1 MIVIKGNL
9 LDTPIKLIAHQ
20 VNCQGVMGGGVARQ
34 IKERYPEIYQNY
46 QEKLK
51 NYVKR
56 TGRRPLGLSFNL
68 TTEDNTHTIMNIFGQ
83 DFYGRDKQYTDY
95 KALFKGFVDSIT
107 DYRDINKFNSD
118 VQIPIAIPYN
128 IGCGLAGGDWSI
140 VEKIL
145 KEIEVKYNVIFI
157 AYKLD

>member
-20 VNCQGVMGGGVARQ
+20 VNCQGVMGGGVAKQ
-34 IKERYPEIYQNY
+34 IKEKYPEIYQNY
-46 QEKLK
+46 KIGLE
-51 NYVKR
+51 NYIKEI
-56 TGRRPLGLSFNL
+56 GHRPLGLSFNL
-68 TTEDNTHTIMNIFGQ
+68 TTNDHTHTILNICGQ

-95 KALFKGFVDSIT
+95 EAFFNGFVDSIT
-107 DYRDINKFNSD
+107 DYRDINQFCDN

-128 IGCGLAGGDWSI
+128 IGCGLAGGDWNI
-140 VEKIL
+140 VETLL

>member
-1 MIVIKGNL
+1 
-9 LDTPIKLIAHQ
+9 
-20 VNCQGVMGGGVARQ
+20 
-34 IKERYPEIYQNY
+34 
-46 QEKLK
+46 
-51 NYVKR
+51 
-56 TGRRPLGLSFNL
+56 
-68 TTEDNTHTIMNIFGQ
+68 MNIFGQ

-95 KALFKGFVDSIT
+95 NALFKGFVDSIT
-107 DYRDINKFNSD
+107 DYRDINKFNCD

-128 IGCGLAGGDWSI
+128 IGCGLAGGDWNI

>member
-46 QEKLK
+46 KSKLES
-51 NYVKR
+51 YVKK
-56 TGRRPLGLSFNL
+56 TGHRPLGLSFNL
-68 TTEDNTHTIMNIFGQ
+68 ITADNTHTIMNIFGQ

-95 KALFKGFVDSIT
+95 KALFNGFVDSIT
-107 DYRDINKFNSD
+107 DYRDINKFSD
-118 VQIPIAIPYN
+118 NVQIPIAIPYN
-128 IGCGLAGGDWSI
+128 IGCGLAGGDWNI
-140 VEKIL
+140 VENIL
-145 KEIEVKYNVIFI
+145 KEIEVRYNVIFI